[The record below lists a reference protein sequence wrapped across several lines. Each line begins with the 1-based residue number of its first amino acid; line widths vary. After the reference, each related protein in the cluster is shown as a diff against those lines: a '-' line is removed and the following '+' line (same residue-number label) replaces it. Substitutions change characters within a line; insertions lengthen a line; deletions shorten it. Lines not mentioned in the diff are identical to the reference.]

1 MEDAAIYVA
10 IFCPYVYAPAVLVQ
24 LQERLP
30 VPFAMAFYGPRD
42 EQRVLTA
49 KLTRAEC
56 TQALAVIAPLG
67 MQGLILDIQVYQGEE
82 MPQELLPPGHPDDP
96 DLPSSS
102 YSGTHF
108 RFRGSSNS

>member
-1 MEDAAIYVA
+1 MEDATIYVA